1 MSEYRYYWIY
11 IGTTST
17 RPVGTATVG
26 TESTVPLFS
35 QKKKK
40 TEKEKKKERKEKK
53 KERKNE
59 GIGTIAPEPKVYGHA
74 NNIKVAYKFE
84 WPIRPILPMIVNI
97 QEKNGINLAL
107 YRLL

>member
-1 MSEYRYYWIY
+1 MVRNQPYH
-11 IGTTST
+11 
-17 RPVGTATVG
+17 
-26 TESTVPLFS
+26 FS
-35 QKKKK
+35 AKKKK
-40 TEKEKKKERKEKK
+40 KKQRKKRKKKGKK
-53 KERKNE
+53 RKERKNE

-97 QEKNGINLAL
+97 QKKNGINLAL